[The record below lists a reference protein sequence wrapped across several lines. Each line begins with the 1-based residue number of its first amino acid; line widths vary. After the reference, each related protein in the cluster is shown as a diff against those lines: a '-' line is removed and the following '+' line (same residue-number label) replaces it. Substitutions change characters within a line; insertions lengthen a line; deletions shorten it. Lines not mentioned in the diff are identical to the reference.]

1 MATFDT
7 SVVHIRESGLS
18 PEDKGLALAFLG
30 ANDRQAIYTLANDP
44 DAAVRLALF
53 RFWAASMRQQQ
64 EGQAALLHRLQQDQ
78 IETRA
83 ELTRLRIENEQ
94 QRTENEEQRTEN
106 EEQRKVIEEL
116 KRPRSAGSDQG
127 DRKKRVS
134 FLEHR
139 LVHLRL

>member
-53 RFWAASMRQQQ
+53 RSWAAERRQQQ
-64 EGQAALLHRLQQDQ
+64 AQGPGRTHFDSVVDGYIEDFIHHVSDYCLHLFDR
-78 IETRA
+78 R
-83 ELTRLRIENEQ
+83 N
-94 QRTENEEQRTEN
+94 
-106 EEQRKVIEEL
+106 KGL
-116 KRPRSAGSDQG
+116 KQN
-127 DRKKRVS
+127 
-134 FLEHR
+134 
-139 LVHLRL
+139 